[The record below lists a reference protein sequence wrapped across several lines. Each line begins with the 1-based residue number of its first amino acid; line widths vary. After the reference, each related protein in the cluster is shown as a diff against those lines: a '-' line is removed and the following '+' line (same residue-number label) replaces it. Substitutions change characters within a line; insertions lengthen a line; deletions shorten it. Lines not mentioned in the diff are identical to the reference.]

1 LPTVTVL
8 AVLTPVWI
16 GSGEAFGTVTIAV
29 PFTPVRLTLTGRA
42 WTPTLTGHAYTPDA
56 QGSTDPTPVLAGRAW
71 TPTLTGTAHTPTL
84 TGVPS

>member
-1 LPTVTVL
+1 MPTVTVL
-8 AVLTPVWI
+8 AVLAPIGI
-16 GSGEAFGTVTIAV
+16 GSGEALGTVTITV

-42 WTPTLTGHAYTPDA
+42 WTPTLTGRAYTPDTE
-56 QGSTDPTPVLAGRAW
+56 GSTDPTPVLAGRAW